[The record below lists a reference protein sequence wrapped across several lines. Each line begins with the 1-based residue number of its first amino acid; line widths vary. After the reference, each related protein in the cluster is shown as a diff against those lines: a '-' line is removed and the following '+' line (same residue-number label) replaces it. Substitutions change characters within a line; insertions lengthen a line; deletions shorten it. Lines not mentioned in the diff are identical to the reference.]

1 MASEQKAKTIVKRV
15 FSAILWAILVFL
27 IIVAS
32 WLAIDKHVRKSPVP
46 SFMGYSSLVIIS
58 GSMSGTME
66 VDDLIIIKDKKEYKI
81 GDIVTFMKEGDK
93 APTTHRIIL
102 YDEHGNYITKGD
114 ANNVRDAVAV
124 SKEEIFGE
132 VILTVP
138 KYAKFLRWLSE
149 EGGWLYVGSVFVIIV
164 LGTVILKSDNSEEA
178 LAEEA
183 SSNEDSQN
191 IHPSAE
197 EDSSQAQAEISK
209 ENPANRLLQDSNEI
223 GEEDK

>member
-1 MASEQKAKTIVKRV
+1 MASAQKAKTIVKRV

-149 EGGWLYVGSVFVIIV
+149 EGGWLYVGSVFVILV

-178 LAEEA
+178 LAEETA
-183 SSNEDSQN
+183 SNEDSQN
-191 IHPSAE
+191 IQLSAE
-197 EDSSQAQAEISK
+197 EDSSQAQAEINK
-209 ENPANRLLQDSNEI
+209 ENPANQLLQDSNEN

>member
-1 MASEQKAKTIVKRV
+1 MENIQKAKNIVKKV
-15 FSAILWAILVFL
+15 FSGIMWAILIFL

-102 YDEHGNYITKGD
+102 YDEQGNYITKGD

-149 EGGWLYVGSVFVIIV
+149 EGGWLYVGSVFVIICV
-164 LGTVILKSDNSEEA
+164 ERISILSIKLFLE
-178 LAEEA
+178 L
-183 SSNEDSQN
+183 
-191 IHPSAE
+191 
-197 EDSSQAQAEISK
+197 
-209 ENPANRLLQDSNEI
+209 
-223 GEEDK
+223 